1 LRQFKIVYTKKAQ
14 KDIQKAKLYPVIFDN
29 LKELVKL
36 LENNPFQKP
45 PTYEKLLGDFK
56 GAYSRRLN
64 VQHRLVYQV
73 YKKEKIIKIIRIWTH
88 YE

>member
-1 LRQFKIVYTKKAQ
+1 LKQFKIVYTKKAQ

-36 LENNPFQKP
+36 LENNPFQRP
-45 PTYEKLLGDFK
+45 PMYEKLLGDFK

-73 YKKEKIIKIIRIWTH
+73 YKKEKIVKIIRIWTH

>member
-1 LRQFKIVYTKKAQ
+1 LKQFKIVYTKKAQ

-36 LENNPFQKP
+36 LENNPFQRP
-45 PTYEKLLGDFK
+45 PMYEKLLGDFK

>member
-14 KDIQKAKLYPVIFDN
+14 KDIQKAKQYPIILAN
-29 LKELVKL
+29 LKDLVAL
-36 LENNPFQKP
+36 LKTNPFQSP
-45 PTYEKLLGDFK
+45 PSYEKLMGDFK

-64 VQHRLVYQV
+64 VQHRLIYQV
-73 YKKEKIIKIIRIWTH
+73 YKKEKIVKIIKVWMH